1 METEASNATRS
12 LDRTVLQDLFQECE
26 WVHLALGLLG
36 NVLFFGGSVLF
47 LFEGQAQTYGV
58 WAFVIGSFLMLVGS
72 IGEAVVKSAQDGS

>member
-1 METEASNATRS
+1 M
-12 LDRTVLQDLFQECE
+12 
-26 WVHLALGLLG
+26 
-36 NVLFFGGSVLF
+36 LFFGGSVLF